1 METSITTIFVRR
13 SVTHHSVCLTFD
25 FDGVSSWIHSFESPD
40 SPTKLSRGLFGVD
53 VGAPRVLDRLDEF
66 GVETTW
72 FTPGHTIDSFPEA
85 AEEVWSRGHDIQH
98 HGWSHT
104 RPRQY
109 ESREAEYDD
118 VKRGVESIV
127 DLTGRR
133 PTGYRSPSWD
143 FSTHTLGIL
152 DELGFEWDSSQMAT
166 DFEPYRVREGWAA
179 PADAPFERGT
189 ETDIV
194 EVPVSW
200 QRDDFPAFAFNRKR
214 GYANEKAVFRQWR
227 EQFDWMVDN
236 VDDGVF
242 VLTMHPQVIG
252 QSHRLARL
260 ESFVEHVSDTPGVAF
275 ETVAEVADRFRSA

>member
-1 METSITTIFVRR
+1 M
-13 SVTHHSVCLTFD
+13 THHSVCLTFD

-104 RPRQY
+104 RPGQY

-236 VDDGVF
+236 VDDGIF

-252 QSHRLARL
+252 QSHRLVRL
-260 ESFVEHVSDTPGVAF
+260 ESFVEHVADTPGVAF